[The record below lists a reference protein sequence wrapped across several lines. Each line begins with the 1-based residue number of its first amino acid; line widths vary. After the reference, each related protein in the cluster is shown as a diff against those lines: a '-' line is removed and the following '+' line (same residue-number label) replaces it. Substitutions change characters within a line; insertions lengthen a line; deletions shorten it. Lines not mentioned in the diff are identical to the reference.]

1 MASEKQNR
9 AWGEGEDG
17 EDPARVHRSHAGDE
31 GDAQPETRRE
41 EEAEHLPCG
50 RDDDGGDPA
59 GWAKEEAVAR
69 GADRVRE
76 WEEAA

>member
-1 MASEKQNR
+1 MASGKRNH

-17 EDPARVHRSHAGDE
+17 EEPARVHRSHTSDE

-50 RDDDGGDPA
+50 REDGGGDPA
-59 GWAKEEAVAR
+59 GWAKETAASW
-69 GADRVRE
+69 VRD
-76 WEEAA
+76 WVEET